1 MMKESDFL
9 SSTDNKTAY
18 RAADTVDQ
26 VIKFL
31 GRGSKML
38 LKWFSD
44 NQMKVNII
52 KCHFPANKK
61 DEVVINI
68 GETKVQIN

>member
-1 MMKESDFL
+1 
-9 SSTDNKTAY
+9 
-18 RAADTVDQ
+18 
-26 VIKFL
+26 
-31 GRGSKML
+31 ML

-52 KCHFPANKK
+52 KCHFPVNKK
-61 DEVVINI
+61 DEVVINV

>member
-1 MMKESDFL
+1 
-9 SSTDNKTAY
+9 
-18 RAADTVDQ
+18 
-26 VIKFL
+26 
-31 GRGSKML
+31 ML